1 MPSPWA
7 AALQLL
13 LLLLAALVPS
23 PSTAAIATTTATN
36 IKAQQRLMA
45 QLAGDLAVD
54 RVARLLMLQPAGG
67 TSPWAAAPLLRNA
80 TLQPLFAAVD
90 RCTCVA
96 VCGPWGLEPDIGDS
110 LKSR

>member
-1 MPSPWA
+1 MPMASPWA

-23 PSTAAIATTTATN
+23 PSTAAIATN
-36 IKAQQRLMA
+36 VKAQQRLMA

-90 RCTCVA
+90 RCTCVV